1 MRGLVDSLVAY
12 IQNSLQD
19 EKAEDKVR
27 LNCSTY
33 VTLFVSQ
40 LDYFSGHVLSGQTL
54 FPDLISHL
62 I

>member
-1 MRGLVDSLVAY
+1 MRDMRGLVDSLVAY

-33 VTLFVSQ
+33 VTLLCVS
-40 LDYFSGHVLSGQTL
+40 FTT
-54 FPDLISHL
+54 
-62 I
+62 